1 MAKRLN
7 IREIMPQLLA
17 SAQPRKARMLRVECQ
32 HKRAVDMTWRRR
44 WTWRRRRAHDFA
56 DEIRSHIDLETE
68 RLVDEGMTPEAAR
81 LAARR
86 RFGNPAA
93 AAERFY
99 ESRRLLWLDHL
110 WQDVRS
116 AARNLAKCPVAC
128 AEAGAI
134 SPYPPAPN
142 TVTPYPPCVTVT
154 TFSEKLAI
162 TRFKSGI
169 SNT

>member
-1 MAKRLN
+1 
-7 IREIMPQLLA
+7 
-17 SAQPRKARMLRVECQ
+17 
-32 HKRAVDMTWRRR
+32 
-44 WTWRRRRAHDFA
+44 
-56 DEIRSHIDLETE
+56 
-68 RLVDEGMTPEAAR
+68 MTPEAAR

-128 AEAGAI
+128 AVAVMWETLFDRRPDAVGAAI
-134 SPYPPAPN
+134 WIDNQPHVVGGVMPERFWFSAMMRRSGRRSMTPPFRRRPVS
-142 TVTPYPPCVTVT
+142 T
-154 TFSEKLAI
+154 S
-162 TRFKSGI
+162 
-169 SNT
+169 